1 MGHSLGS
8 KNCSLAVGFQLM
20 NEVIK
25 LRWFGNG
32 VAFVAMEDRAS
43 RNRSSEEF
51 LSGIEEVFRAI
62 QANSQAR
69 VVVITGYDNYFC
81 CGGTREELL
90 LVASRQAK
98 FTDFAFYDQ
107 LLRCEI
113 PVVAAMQGHAI
124 GGGLVFG
131 AYADVIVLAEESIYS
146 TNFMHYGIT
155 PGIGAT
161 WVIPH
166 KFGSAL
172 GWEMLFTAKNYFG
185 RELRER
191 GAPVRVAQKAEVVE
205 LSCSLAHEIAE
216 KPLLALRELKRCFYE
231 SVRNDQAA
239 AIQKELRMQADVFAH
254 SDVIER
260 VRNLYPD

>member
-1 MGHSLGS
+1 
-8 KNCSLAVGFQLM
+8 V

-25 LRWFGNG
+25 VQWLHGG
-32 VAFVAMEDRAS
+32 IALVTMEDRAS
-43 RNRSSEEF
+43 KNRSSEEF
-51 LSGIEEVFRAI
+51 MSGIDAAFRAI
-62 QANSQAR
+62 EANSQAR

-81 CGGTREELL
+81 CGGTKAELL

-131 AYADVIVLAEESIYS
+131 AYADVIVLAEECLYS
-146 TNFMHYGIT
+146 ANFMQYGIT

-166 KFGSAL
+166 KFGNTL
-172 GWEMLFTAKNYFG
+172 GWEMLLTAKNYFG
-185 RELRER
+185 HELRLR
-191 GAPVRVAQKAEVVE
+191 GAPVQITPKSHVYEAS
-205 LSCSLAHEIAE
+205 LSLARDIAE
-216 KPLLALRELKRCFYE
+216 KPLFALKELKRCFYE
-231 SVRNDQAA
+231 SVRDEQTV

-254 SDVIER
+254 PEVIER
-260 VRNLYPD
+260 IQSLYTG

>member
-1 MGHSLGS
+1 
-8 KNCSLAVGFQLM
+8 M

-25 LRWFGNG
+25 LRWLDG
-32 VAFVAMEDRAS
+32 VVAVVSMEDRAS
-43 RNRSSEEF
+43 KNRSSEDF
-51 LSGIEEVFRAI
+51 MSGIDAAFRAI
-62 QANSQAR
+62 EANPQTR

-107 LLRCEI
+107 LLRCEL

-131 AYADVIVLAEESIYS
+131 AYADIIVLAEECLYS

-166 KFGSAL
+166 KFGNTL
-172 GWEMLFTAKNYFG
+172 GWEMLLTAKNYFG
-185 RELRER
+185 RELRDR
-191 GAPVRVAQKAEVVE
+191 GAPVRVVQKTDVLQ
-205 LSCSLAHEIAE
+205 LSLSLAQEIAE
-216 KPLLALRELKRCFYE
+216 KPLVALKELKRCFYE
-231 SVRNDQAA
+231 SVRDEHIAA
-239 AIQKELRMQADVFAH
+239 VEKELRMQADVFAH
-254 SDVIER
+254 PEVIER
-260 VRNLYPD
+260 IQSLYTG

>member
-1 MGHSLGS
+1 MIKL
-8 KNCSLAVGFQLM
+8 V

-25 LRWFGNG
+25 LRWLDGG
-32 VAFVAMEDRAS
+32 IAFVAMEDRAS
-43 RNRSSEEF
+43 GNRSSEEF
-51 LSGIEEVFRAI
+51 LGGIDKVFGTI
-62 QANSQAR
+62 HANSQAR

-81 CGGTREELL
+81 CGGTKEELL

-98 FTDFAFYDQ
+98 FTDFGFYDQ
-107 LLRCEI
+107 LLRCKV

-131 AYADVIVLAEESIYS
+131 AYADVMVLSEESLYS
-146 TNFMHYGIT
+146 ANFMHYGIT

-161 WVIPH
+161 WVIPQ
-166 KFGSAL
+166 KFGEAL

-191 GAPVRVAQKAEVVE
+191 GAPVRVVQRSEVLE
-205 LSCSLAHEIAE
+205 LSLSLAREIAE

-231 SVRNDQAA
+231 SVQQDQTE
-239 AIQKELRMQADVFAH
+239 AIQKELRMQADVFAR

-260 VRNLYPD
+260 IRNLYPE